1 MKAKESNRAMMA
13 EESKDNKKK
22 KKKSIKDR
30 WHSVF
35 IKHTKNLELA
45 FVPCEII
52 NYSYFTKI
60 ERYIIIYI

>member
-13 EESKDNKKK
+13 EEPKDNKK

-35 IKHTKNLELA
+35 TKHTNNLELA
-45 FVPCEII
+45 LVPCEII